1 MPRNT
6 EFCPDREIKMSGNV
20 IFNKKNA
27 KLKWLQNFH
36 ATKFSCNKV
45 FNRKLQ
51 NWPILGQNGPNF
63 FSSENLAPSHCEYYR
78 FASSCKK
85 SLNFN
90 EPISR
95 KTLYRRTNGRT
106 DTGEFI
112 GPSPLRGR
120 SKKEMKSGTPQLPLH
135 ASWINSHFICFTG
148 GDDTGEFI
156 GPSPL
161 RGRSKKEMKSGTPQ
175 LPLHASWI
183 NSHFICFTGGESIQ
197 KHMTRVHLQVP
208 LRLLHHHQWL
218 SRFWEVGDL
227 VGNLWVATTS
237 KIMPSLNNDEV
248 RESAPPNEKG
258 DRKAVGGLYTIGT
271 FRKECRI
278 ADIYDDQ
285 KSKLY

>member
-148 GDDTGEFI
+148 G
-156 GPSPL
+156 
-161 RGRSKKEMKSGTPQ
+161 
-175 LPLHASWI
+175 
-183 NSHFICFTGGESIQ
+183 ESIQ